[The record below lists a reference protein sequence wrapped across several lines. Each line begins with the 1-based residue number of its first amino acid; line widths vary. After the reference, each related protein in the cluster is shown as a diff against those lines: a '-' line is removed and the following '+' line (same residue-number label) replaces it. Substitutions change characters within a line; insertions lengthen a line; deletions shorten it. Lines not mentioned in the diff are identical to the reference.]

1 MKETTQQK
9 VFFWNI
15 FGSLSSA
22 VVSVILLVVVTRVLS
37 SESAD
42 LYSFAYAIANL
53 LVIVASFQVRDF
65 QATDIQEKYSFD
77 AYLVTRILS
86 NILMVLIL
94 IGYIIVTPSTHNN
107 MDIIF
112 GVSFFRVSET
122 LSDVFQGLFQ
132 QRERL
137 DIAGK
142 SLFIRNSLST
152 LGFFISLIISRNLL
166 LSVIIQIII
175 AFFCIGLFDYPQSKA
190 FHKINFFTVNV
201 KDIFSI
207 LKDCFPLFINAFL
220 LVSIY
225 NQPKYALNDIFNKG
239 FIGAGVQRD
248 FSVLFTPIFSMNL
261 MIVFLRPMITQLA
274 IFREEK
280 KISHFITYKN
290 NLFKTLWLTS
300 VSIFLLGTFLA
311 IPILDIVY
319 GTDLKHY
326 HSSFL
331 ILLFGGV
338 ASTFSTVC
346 DNILTV
352 FRKQHYLTIS
362 FLTGYLVSVLTARPL
377 VMNYEVFGAAL
388 SFLFSMVAWLS
399 VSLIIYF
406 VTNPYTWFRKK
417 NK

>member
-94 IGYIIVTPSTHNN
+94 IGYIIVTPATHNN

-112 GVSFFRVSET
+112 GVSFFRVSEA

-190 FHKINFFTVNV
+190 FHKINFFKVNV

>member
-112 GVSFFRVSET
+112 GVSFFRVSEA

-190 FHKINFFTVNV
+190 FHKIIFFKVNV

-207 LKDCFPLFINAFL
+207 LKDCFPLL
-220 LVSIY
+220 S
-225 NQPKYALNDIFNKG
+225 
-239 FIGAGVQRD
+239 
-248 FSVLFTPIFSMNL
+248 TPF
-261 MIVFLRPMITQLA
+261 
-274 IFREEK
+274 
-280 KISHFITYKN
+280 Y
-290 NLFKTLWLTS
+290 W
-300 VSIFLLGTFLA
+300 
-311 IPILDIVY
+311 
-319 GTDLKHY
+319 
-326 HSSFL
+326 
-331 ILLFGGV
+331 
-338 ASTFSTVC
+338 
-346 DNILTV
+346 
-352 FRKQHYLTIS
+352 
-362 FLTGYLVSVLTARPL
+362 
-377 VMNYEVFGAAL
+377 
-388 SFLFSMVAWLS
+388 FLFII
-399 VSLIIYF
+399 SL
-406 VTNPYTWFRKK
+406 NML
-417 NK
+417 